1 VNWLFWT
8 CAALMLVAAL
18 IIVLR
23 PLLRQANPDDE
34 LRRKLAAL
42 DAAHAAGVIEASE
55 YASKR
60 AALSGTTPS
69 ASPSRSR
76 ALPAIALAGVLPCLA
91 FVVYFATGTP
101 EALQPGATT
110 RPAAAAGGDAGA
122 PANMDEAIASLAARL
137 ESEPDDLQGWLLL
150 GRAYKAVGRFADARK
165 ALDRARAVAP
175 DDLDTLVEYAEAI
188 SLEREDRLIE
198 GEARSLLERALAG
211 NPVHQRALWL
221 LGIADAQAGNYAAA
235 VGNWERLLPLLE
247 PGSEVAQ
254 SVSGQIAE
262 ARQRAGMPPAE
273 GTPPAAPSAP
283 ALATEPSTAAAAASA
298 PAADAAASGGPRL
311 TIIVDI
317 SPELRQRVAATDTLY
332 VFARAPS
339 GPRMPLA
346 LQRLTAANLP
356 VTVVLD
362 DSMGM
367 MPQLTLS
374 GAAEV
379 VVGARIS
386 KSGVANPQSGDLEGL
401 SAALAPATA
410 TDPIRL
416 TIDRVVP

>member
-8 CAALMLVAAL
+8 CAALMLIAAL
-18 IIVLR
+18 LIVLR
-23 PLLRQANPDDE
+23 PLLRRAGPDDE
-34 LRRKLAAL
+34 LQRKRAAL
-42 DAAHAAGVIEASE
+42 DAAHAAGVIEAAE

-60 AALSGTTPS
+60 AAIEGTSTAVAP
-69 ASPSRSR
+69 ARTRPLP
-76 ALPAIALAGVLPCLA
+76 ALALAALLPAIAVLVY
-91 FVVYFATGTP
+91 VVTGTP
-101 EALQPGATT
+101 EALTPGATT
-110 RPAAAAGGDAGA
+110 RPAAAAGADAAAAG
-122 PANMDEAIASLAARL
+122 NMDEAIASLAARL
-137 ESEPDDLQGWLLL
+137 EAEPDDLQGWLLL
-150 GRAYKAVGRFADARK
+150 GRAYKAVGRFGDARK
-165 ALDRARAVAP
+165 ALDRARQIAP
-175 DDLDTLVEYAEAI
+175 DDFDTLVEYAEAI
-188 SLEREDRLIE
+188 SLEREDKLIE

-221 LGIADAQAGNYAAA
+221 LGIADAQAGDYAAA
-235 VGNWERLLPLLE
+235 VGSWERLLPLLE
-247 PGSEVAQ
+247 PGSDVAQ
-254 SVSGQIAE
+254 SVAGQIAE
-262 ARQRAGMPPAE
+262 ARQRAGMPPAAE
-273 GTPPAAPSAP
+273 STGAPATAAPIAP
-283 ALATEPSTAAAAASA
+283 PVAAVDS
-298 PAADAAASGGPRL
+298 PTDGSSGPRL
-311 TIIVDI
+311 TIVVDI
-317 SPELRQRVAATDTLY
+317 SPELRARVAATDTLY

-367 MPQLTLS
+367 MPQLKLS

-401 SAALAPATA
+401 SATLTPATS
-410 TDPIRL
+410 TDPIQL

>member
-1 VNWLFWT
+1 MNWLFWT

-23 PLLRQANPDDE
+23 PLLRQADPDDE
-34 LRRKLAAL
+34 SRRKLAAL
-42 DAAHAAGVIEASE
+42 DAAHAAGVIEAAE

-60 AALSGTTPS
+60 AALSATTPS
-69 ASPSRSR
+69 APPSRAR
-76 ALPAIALAGVLPCLA
+76 TLPALALAGVLPCLA
-91 FVVYFATGTP
+91 FVVYFATGAP
-101 EALQPGATT
+101 EALEPGATT
-110 RPAAAAGGDAGA
+110 RPATAAGGDAAAAG
-122 PANMDEAIASLAARL
+122 NMDEAIASLAARL
-137 ESEPDDLQGWLLL
+137 ESEPEDLQGWLLL
-150 GRAYKAVGRFADARK
+150 GRAYKAVGRYADART
-165 ALDRARAVAP
+165 ALDRARQIAP

-188 SLEREDRLIE
+188 SLEREDKLIE
-198 GEARSLLERALAG
+198 GEARGLLERALAG

-254 SVSGQIAE
+254 SVTGQIAE

-273 GTPPAAPSAP
+273 GAPPAAPLAADPPAAATPPAAP
-283 ALATEPSTAAAAASA
+283 AT
-298 PAADAAASGGPRL
+298 PAADAAAASGPRL
-311 TIIVDI
+311 TVVVDV
-317 SPELRQRVAATDTLY
+317 SPELRARVAATDTLY

-356 VTVVLD
+356 VTIVLD

-374 GAAEV
+374 SAAEV

-401 SAALAPATA
+401 SATLAPATA